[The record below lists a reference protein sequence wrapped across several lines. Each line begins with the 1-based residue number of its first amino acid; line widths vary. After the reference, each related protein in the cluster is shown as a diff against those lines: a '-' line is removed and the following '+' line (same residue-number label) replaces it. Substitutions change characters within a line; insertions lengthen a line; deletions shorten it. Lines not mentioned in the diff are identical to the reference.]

1 MWKSRKTRALLA
13 SAAVGLLALA
23 GCTNSGGDSGGGD
36 TGDSGSDKPSVALF
50 YSEGNA
56 FLTAA
61 NEGAKQAAD
70 ELGIDLT
77 LFNSNFDP
85 QQQLNQLETA
95 VTQGGFDAFVIA
107 PLDGNL
113 LCDFVT
119 NTVLPDGIEVV
130 TIQSPI
136 CARDTERGNDQVEP
150 GAFAHITGQNIEIYE
165 EWMSQIA
172 ERNDG
177 GKVAVLSGP
186 PLLANTI
193 NLAEAVKTLGSGF
206 EVVANQ
212 TTDYTTPTAFAAAQT
227 MLQANPDI
235 EIFISNYTGVT
246 QGIVEAVAAAGS
258 SAKIYDFG
266 GDQWALDAVESGTIA
281 GTVMMLP
288 ATETKAALELV
299 LDALA
304 GGESPG
310 AIDLTADPSLPGTAF
325 VFAENVGDF
334 TAEY

>member
-1 MWKSRKTRALLA
+1 MRKPDKRRLLLA
-13 SAAVGLLALA
+13 AATAGMLALA
-23 GCTNSGGDSGGGD
+23 GCSAGGD
-36 TGDSGSDKPSVALF
+36 TPGGTETGDGDTQSIALF

-61 NEGAKQAAD
+61 NEGAKQAAED
-70 ELGIDLT
+70 LGVDLT

-95 VTQGGFDAFVIA
+95 YTQGGFDAFIIA

-113 LCDFVT
+113 LCSFVT
-119 NTVLPDGIEVV
+119 DTVLPAEIAVV
-130 TIQSPI
+130 TIQTPL
-136 CARDTERGNDQVEP
+136 CGRDTERGDEQVEP
-150 GAFAHITGQNIEIYE
+150 GTFAHVTGQNLEIYE
-165 EWMSQIA
+165 EWMAQIA
-172 ERNDG
+172 ERNPDG

-193 NLAEAVKTLGSGF
+193 NLEAAVETLGGAF
-206 EVVANQ
+206 EVVASQ

-235 EIFISNYTGVT
+235 DIFIANYTGIT
-246 QGIVEAVAAAGS
+246 QGVAEAAAAAGS
-258 SAKIYDFG
+258 PAKIYDFG
-266 GDQWALDAVESGTIA
+266 GDQWALEMVDSGTIA

-288 ATETKAALELV
+288 ATETAMAIQLV
-299 LDALA
+299 LDALSGA
-304 GGESPG
+304 GSPG
-310 AIDLTADPSLPGTAF
+310 AIDLTAVPSLPGTAF
-325 VFAENVGDF
+325 VFKENVAEF